1 MLLRKNFAHNKIVEY
16 FHICSIILVKA
27 GILTL
32 PLRQY
37 PKLAQA
43 FRQVVIKNK
52 PVELDAESAFK
63 LDSMGLVTLQGND
76 VTPRCDLYRYYFRAH
91 LGN

>member
-1 MLLRKNFAHNKIVEY
+1 MHLILGSEPLS
-16 FHICSIILVKA
+16 SIPA
-27 GILTL
+27 DGH
-32 PLRQY
+32 PLREY
-37 PKLAQA
+37 PKLTQV

-52 PVELDAESAFK
+52 PVALDAESAFK